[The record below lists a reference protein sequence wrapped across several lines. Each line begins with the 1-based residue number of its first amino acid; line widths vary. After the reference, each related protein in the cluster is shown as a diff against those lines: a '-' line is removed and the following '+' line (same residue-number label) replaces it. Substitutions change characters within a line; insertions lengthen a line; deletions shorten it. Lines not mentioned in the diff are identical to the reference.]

1 MAGSKYTRLPGASS
15 FNESILS
22 AVKYGNLTDK
32 AQNTLNRIQNKQITQ
47 LRNDINILSSAV
59 ERELLKMSHKI
70 SEDDSVSVTD
80 KIAWFLFSSS

>member
-22 AVKYGNLTDK
+22 AVKYVNITDK

-80 KIAWFLFSSS
+80 QIAWFMNTV

>member
-32 AQNTLNRIQNKQITQ
+32 PQNTLNRIQNKQIAQ

-80 KIAWFLFSSS
+80 QIAWFMNTD

>member
-22 AVKYGNLTDK
+22 AVKYGNITDK

-80 KIAWFLFSSS
+80 KIAWFLFSS

>member
-1 MAGSKYTRLPGASS
+1 MEGSKYTRLPGASS

-22 AVKYGNLTDK
+22 AVKYWNLTDK

-80 KIAWFLFSSS
+80 QIAWFMNTV

>member
-80 KIAWFLFSSS
+80 QIAWFMNTV

>member
-22 AVKYGNLTDK
+22 AVKYGNITDK

>member
-22 AVKYGNLTDK
+22 AVKYGNITDK

-80 KIAWFLFSSS
+80 KIAWFLSSSK

>member
-80 KIAWFLFSSS
+80 KIAWFLSSST

>member
-15 FNESILS
+15 FNESLLS

-80 KIAWFLFSSS
+80 QIAWFMNTE

>member
-70 SEDDSVSVTD
+70 SEDLKKS
-80 KIAWFLFSSS
+80 

>member
-15 FNESILS
+15 FEESILS
-22 AVKYGNLTDK
+22 AAKFGVLTDK
-32 AQNTLNRIQNKQITQ
+32 AQNKQILLLQKQITQ
-47 LRNDINILSSAV
+47 LKNDINILSSAV

-80 KIAWFLFSSS
+80 KIAWFLSSST

>member
-22 AVKYGNLTDK
+22 AVKYGNITDK

-80 KIAWFLFSSS
+80 QIAWFMNTV

>member
-1 MAGSKYTRLPGASS
+1 MAGSKYSRLPGASS

-59 ERELLKMSHKI
+59 ERELLKMSHRI

-80 KIAWFLFSSS
+80 KIAWFLSSST

>member
-22 AVKYGNLTDK
+22 AVKYGNITDK

-80 KIAWFLFSSS
+80 KIAWFLSSST

>member
-22 AVKYGNLTDK
+22 TVKYGNITDK

-80 KIAWFLFSSS
+80 KIAWFLFSS